1 MLLQWLRY
9 PGWKKILNKWFTK
22 SILNG
27 GLKLFPKALIPE
39 FKNRQSLLF
48 NSLWVFDRHTEV
60 LLESVEYNFHWSVK
74 EQEYEYHILYR
85 YFKQY
90 LFTEKYYPSRSWLWE
105 LCFYEYWMKQIWQIF
120 KNSHEMWKATGGKL
134 IKLDHLD
141 LQADIDYDDQGRKI
155 DWVKGIKKYK
165 LLVIR

>member
-27 GLKLFPKALIPE
+27 GSKLFPKALIPE

-60 LLESVEYNFHWSVK
+60 LLKSVESNFHWSVK
-74 EQEYEYHILYR
+74 EQEYEYLRSVSVGRGCENCVFMNIEWNKYGT
-85 YFKQY
+85 Y
-90 LFTEKYYPSRSWLWE
+90 LRGMRGLNFA
-105 LCFYEYWMKQIWQIF
+105 
-120 KNSHEMWKATGGKL
+120 HEMWKATGGKL
-134 IKLDHLD
+134 IHLDHLD

-165 LLVIR
+165 LRVIR